1 MTALWM
7 AVLILAALPSQAH
20 SEAQTDG
27 GKPQPVKLRDSVL
40 ADLADPAVNPMQA
53 INVLLGNSGE
63 RQAGLRD
70 PQLLSQN
77 SMAVVGSAQP
87 QQNELE
93 RRLAEL
99 QLLRSREHLN
109 ALTMAMA
116 LDTDSG
122 QRFSLFPDNLAGLP
136 TPEPAGAAQTKPA
149 QTPAQSVG
157 GKSGNGVRNAG
168 QSRITG
174 PDSDP
179 PSFRNALTTDEAPV
193 VTADPVDPQYRE
205 QAVATLTA
213 MLDSLPDPDE
223 QMTDTAAEET
233 LNTQAT
239 EPETENSLYG
249 GAGMDDGNNGY
260 HGLLDLSGGAADED
274 SQPAGHEPGS
284 AVSSFGV
291 KMAIFTIGLLLLAS
305 FLKGRGNP
313 LARLSKRSMKVLET
327 VSLGPGR
334 QIMIV
339 ETASANLVL
348 GVTSGGINLL
358 QSLPTDPAGL
368 SRDSVEDIISRE
380 SAADE
385 DSWKRRPELDLLDS
399 ATLRGETR
407 HERSGGFT
415 VSQLRNARAR
425 EAAGTTT
432 AGETD
437 FASRVRRQLERVR
450 S

>member
-1 MTALWM
+1 M

-20 SEAQTDG
+20 SETQTDG

-70 PQLLSQN
+70 PKLLSQN
-77 SMAVVGSAQP
+77 SMAVIGSAQP
-87 QQNELE
+87 QQDELE

-99 QLLRSREHLN
+99 QLLRSREHMN

-122 QRFSLFPDNLAGLP
+122 QRFSMFPDSLAGLL
-136 TPEPAGAAQTKPA
+136 TPEPAGAAQTIPTEAHAPA
-149 QTPAQSVG
+149 VG
-157 GKSGNGVRNAG
+157 SKSGAGVRNAG
-168 QSRITG
+168 QARIAG

-179 PSFRNALTTDEAPV
+179 PSFRDALTTDEAPV
-193 VTADPVDPQYRE
+193 VAGDPIDPQYRE

-213 MLDSLPDPDE
+213 MLDSLPDPDAQNLATSPE
-223 QMTDTAAEET
+223 VGSEIAGDSPATD
-233 LNTQAT
+233 
-239 EPETENSLYG
+239 EPLYG

-260 HGLLDLSGGAADED
+260 HGLLDLSGGDADED
-274 SQPAGHEPGS
+274 SQSAGHEPGS

-399 ATLRGETR
+399 ATLRGEPQ

-425 EAAGTTT
+425 EAAGSTT
-432 AGETD
+432 AAETD